1 MDAPRPESRLPTAA
15 FFTAFLLT
23 ACAAGPYLAGG
34 PPRSDAVFS
43 RISPGMTQAEVERA
57 IGPPDD
63 TMRFPLSH
71 TVAWDYLYQDT
82 WGYTA
87 EFSVTFDESGRAV
100 SKFSKRLDRRD
111 LFTR

>member
-1 MDAPRPESRLPTAA
+1 MRGVAA
-15 FFTAFLLT
+15 LLVAAALLT
-23 ACAAGPYLAGG
+23 GCAGGPFNAG
-34 PPRSDAVFS
+34 PPRSDAIFS
-43 RISPGMTQAEVERA
+43 RISPGMTQADVQRL

-63 TMRFPLSH
+63 TMRFPLSR

-100 SKFSKRLDRRD
+100 SKLSKRLDRKD
-111 LFTR
+111 LPTR

>member
-1 MDAPRPESRLPTAA
+1 MRCVPT
-15 FFTAFLLT
+15 LLT
-23 ACAAGPYLAGG
+23 AALLAGCAAGPYRAGG
-34 PPRSDAVFS
+34 PSRSDAVFGQ
-43 RISPGMTQAEVERA
+43 ISPGMTEAQVRQL

-63 TMRFPLSH
+63 TMPFPLSH